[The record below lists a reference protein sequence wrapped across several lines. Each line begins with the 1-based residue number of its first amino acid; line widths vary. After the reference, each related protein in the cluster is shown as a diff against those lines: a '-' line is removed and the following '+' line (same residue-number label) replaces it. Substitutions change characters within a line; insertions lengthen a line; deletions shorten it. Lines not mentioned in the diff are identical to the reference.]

1 MSETNK
7 KPIERFHPDKF
18 PGLLESPGSYRKGS
32 DDFGVTFAVPRGM
45 IEHVQPLQHKAGRP
59 FVIYCVEVGT
69 PEQAEQLLNVDV
81 DPAVDG
87 LSRLNGSNGLHGS
100 HNNTVPVDVLAAALG
115 MTDRNVQI
123 LADQG
128 LIIRVQGVRGQYD
141 VLATCAALYKAFR
154 GAENG
159 ATDAYSDERTKAMRL
174 KRQERELTLL
184 ERVKRLTDAEATV
197 RAFTKLLALINS
209 KLNMMPKTL
218 SLSVEMVSAVEAET
232 VLDDWK
238 RRLQSELSSHDV
250 AKLVTQEASVD
261 VGERAAQPGKKNKG
275 KKKK

>member
-1 MSETNK
+1 MPEPKKQPDWVKLPATLDSPGFKKASDEFLFTFASAKKHLDPYIQDMQAKLGTFGVVFYVPCQTTEQVEALLRDRSEPTGIVDK
-7 KPIERFHPDKF
+7 SAPARTLDKF
-18 PGLLESPGSYRKGS
+18 IVPLDLL
-32 DDFGVTFAVPRGM
+32 
-45 IEHVQPLQHKAGRP
+45 
-59 FVIYCVEVGT
+59 
-69 PEQAEQLLNVDV
+69 AE
-81 DPAVDG
+81 
-87 LSRLNGSNGLHGS
+87 
-100 HNNTVPVDVLAAALG
+100 ALG
-115 MTDRNVQI
+115 MTERNVQI
-123 LADQG
+123 LAAKE
-128 LIIRVQGVRGQYD
+128 LLVSVPGVRGKYD
-141 VLATCAALYKAFR
+141 TLATCAALYKAFR

-159 ATDAYSDERTKAMRL
+159 ATDAYNDERTKAMRL